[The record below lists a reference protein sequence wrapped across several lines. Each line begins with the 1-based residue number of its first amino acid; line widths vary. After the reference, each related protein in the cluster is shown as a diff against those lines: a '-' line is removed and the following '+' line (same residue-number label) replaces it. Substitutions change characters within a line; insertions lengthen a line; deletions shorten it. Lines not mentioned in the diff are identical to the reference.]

1 MLRYIGVLQEV
12 YFRDYT
18 KIAIKI
24 SLSSYNFVMLLYIH
38 IPFCDSKCS
47 YCAFNSYVDKFHLK
61 ESYMVALKKQ
71 LQHELLRFQVKKNSV
86 ETVFIG
92 GGTPS
97 TVSPKLYEDI
107 FGLLRP
113 YLIQDAE
120 ITSEANP
127 NSATKEWLAGMKNLG
142 VNRISFGTQ
151 SFNKEKLKILN
162 RAHTSQMSIDA
173 VHNAS
178 SLGFE
183 NISLDL
189 IYATLGDTKE
199 LLSKDIQ
206 TALSLPINHISAY
219 ALMIEEGTA
228 FEHRPHM
235 SREQLLLTKWIF
247 QEIEKHGFSQ
257 YEISNFGSYQSL
269 HNLGYWQYKDYIGA
283 GAGAVGKLGL
293 TRFYP
298 QTDIETYI
306 HNPLDIKEEHLSEED
321 KRVEQIFLGL
331 RSIVGVNQNILNTD
345 ERKKASILLDEKK
358 LELKNNILYN
368 KDYLLAD
375 EIALFLDS

>member
-1 MLRYIGVLQEV
+1 MLV
-12 YFRDYT
+12 
-18 KIAIKI
+18 
-24 SLSSYNFVMLLYIH
+24 YIH

-61 ESYMVALKKQ
+61 ENYMYALKKQ
-71 LQHELLRFQVKKNSV
+71 LQYELKRFQAKKETI

-97 TVSPKLYEDI
+97 TVAPQLYEEI
-107 FGLLRP
+107 FDLLNP
-113 YLIQDAE
+113 YLMKNAE

-127 NSATKEWLAGMKNLG
+127 NSATKEWLYGMHSLG

-151 SFNKEKLKILN
+151 TFDTKKLKILN
-162 RAHTSQMSIDA
+162 RAHTPQMSVDA
-173 VHNAS
+173 VNNAS
-178 SLGFE
+178 AVGFE

-199 LLSKDIQ
+199 LLANDIQ

-228 FEHRPHM
+228 FENHPQM
-235 SREQLLLTKWIF
+235 SSEQLSLTKWIF
-247 QEIEKHGFSQ
+247 KEIQKHGFSQ

-298 QTDIETYI
+298 LTDIEAYI
-306 HNPLDIKEEHLSEED
+306 SNPLSIRQETLTQED
-321 KRVEQIFLGL
+321 KRLEQIFLGL
-331 RSIVGVNQNILNTD
+331 RCVIGIHQDILNTQ
-345 ERKKASILLDEKK
+345 EREKAEILLQEQKIK
-358 LELKNNILYN
+358 LKNNTFYN
-368 KDYLLAD
+368 EDYLLAD
-375 EIALFLDS
+375 EIALFLTS